1 MSRIVALE
9 AFALEA
15 RFADHF
21 GGAQHVPPAF
31 SQPAAHFRTL
41 PRLGQASTLV
51 RVRDTEGY
59 EGWGES
65 WGLPLPQASALLIEK
80 LLAPILRTA
89 AAEPVDACAEL
100 LWTCARQYGH
110 DKGFLP
116 EAISGIELAL
126 WDLAGRRAGKPVAQ
140 MLNPQARERVEC
152 YASPVPFLERPEQ
165 SAAAARDF
173 VEQGFRGVKLKVGR
187 GVEIDRAHAEAVRAA
202 LGPQTDLMLDAN
214 GAYGVEEA
222 IRLAQAVEPLRI
234 AWLEEPVAPDDWEAL
249 VRVKRNSPV
258 LLAAGEHEFCPA
270 GLRALVERGA
280 VDVLTPNVSR
290 CGGIGAVRSAAACAR
305 EHGVRLALHGVGA
318 GITLAASLHV
328 LAALPGEGLFEANRF
343 LNPLRE
349 ALTHPAL
356 SARDGAFDLPADP
369 GWGVTPQSEA
379 LRRFAAPA

>member
-1 MSRIVALE
+1 MSRIATIE

-15 RFADHF
+15 RFADYF
-21 GGAQHVPPAF
+21 GGTQHVPPAF
-31 SQPAAHFRTL
+31 SQPAAHFRAL

-51 RVRDTEGY
+51 RVRDTEGH

-65 WGLPLPQASALLIEK
+65 WGLPLPQASALLVEK
-80 LLAPILRTA
+80 LLAPVLKGA
-89 AAEPVDACAEL
+89 ATEPVDACAEL

-140 MLNPQARERVEC
+140 MLNPQARERIAC
-152 YASPVPFLERPEQ
+152 YASPVPFLDRPEQ
-165 SAAAARDF
+165 SAAAARAF
-173 VEQGFRGVKLKVGR
+173 AEQGHRGVKLKVGR
-187 GVEIDRAHAEAVRAA
+187 GVETDRTHAAAVRAA
-202 LGPQTDLMLDAN
+202 LGPQAELMLDAN
-214 GAYGVEEA
+214 GAYGVESA
-222 IRLAQAVEPLRI
+222 LQLARAVEPLRI
-234 AWLEEPVAPDDWEAL
+234 AWLEEPVAPDDLDAL

-258 LLAAGEHEFCPA
+258 PLAAGEHEFCPA

-328 LAALPGEGLFEANRF
+328 LAALPVEGLFEANRF

-349 ALTHPAL
+349 SLTQPVL
-356 SARDGAFDLPADP
+356 SARDGAFDLPAGP
-369 GWGVTPQSEA
+369 GWGVTPHPEA
-379 LRRFAAPA
+379 LRRFAVSA